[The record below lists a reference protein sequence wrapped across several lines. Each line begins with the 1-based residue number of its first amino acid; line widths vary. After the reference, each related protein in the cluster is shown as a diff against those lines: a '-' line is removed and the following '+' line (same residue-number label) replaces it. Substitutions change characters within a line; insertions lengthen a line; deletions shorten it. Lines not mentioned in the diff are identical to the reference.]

1 MGLPLESGDLLTRKP
16 LRMRDYDC
24 STPGM
29 YFVTICAAHR
39 AAMFGHITEA
49 TMQLSPLGTA
59 AQYCW
64 LAIPQ
69 HTPNVELDQY
79 VVMPNHMHG
88 VLHLLPIPAQETQSG
103 VALSTII
110 NQYKSTV
117 TRLANKASG
126 KTDRAVWQRGFY
138 EHVVRNEEDLYRIR
152 EYIATNP
159 LRWMLDRE
167 NPQRIGADEF
177 DIWLEREY
185 GKQPGPRR

>member
-1 MGLPLESGDLLTRKP
+1 
-16 LRMRDYDC
+16 
-24 STPGM
+24 
-29 YFVTICAAHR
+29 
-39 AAMFGHITEA
+39 
-49 TMQLSPLGTA
+49 
-59 AQYCW
+59 
-64 LAIPQ
+64 
-69 HTPNVELDQY
+69 
-79 VVMPNHMHG
+79 MHG